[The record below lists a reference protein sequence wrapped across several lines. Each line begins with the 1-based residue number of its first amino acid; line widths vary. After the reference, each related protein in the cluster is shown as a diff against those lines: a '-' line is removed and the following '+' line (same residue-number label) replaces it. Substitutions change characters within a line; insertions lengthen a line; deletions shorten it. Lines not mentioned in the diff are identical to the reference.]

1 MNGAS
6 MQGARRATLLSPALF
21 AWFLAVAGATMA
33 VLPLVRGHG
42 VWAPAT
48 HIGTVPSV
56 VLFLCAAIVAGRWY
70 VSGRLRAPLRKTLMV
85 AVIVLPLVAFL
96 GALSGPSTV
105 GSRFG
110 GSYGVLFAT
119 FTSALPSWASVALW
133 AIGAFA
139 GLLLALRM
147 ALMPPPRTTDALT
160 ALNGGRTAPSA
171 KPAATAVA
179 TTAPVVEATSTKSPE
194 DGLFADVSEEAP
206 PAIVPQPLPTTPS
219 TGADV
224 DMFATQDDDDS
235 GTPTRL
241 GMTYDLETPAPATE
255 STHVVIEEM
264 KGIDA
269 ATSTEV
275 DPGRREESVWHLPQ
289 PPRTD
294 VGEID
299 VDDDS
304 DLRIDDPMD
313 EATALTPSD
322 VEAIADGSEGV
333 TESAAL
339 AETAT
344 DADPMSD
351 AGPILAEADAFT
363 SEIDVA
369 IAEAT
374 ATTMA
379 EPMGVEDTPA
389 TFEMSIDVSETSTP
403 IDAAPV
409 TVVEAPIETT
419 AAAAFDEFAALE
431 AEMVQPTPAADVV
444 EESTPT
450 SGVVEATPM
459 IESLFGEAPVPS
471 EPVRRV
477 RRRIEQDWASW
488 HDGPARRRKPKSA
501 EADDAVAAQTR
512 PDAVVEPPVTASET
526 SATVDVPPETVDVA
540 SPETVAAPSED
551 VGFDTATAMAAT
563 WESPTASSPE
573 TPAAIVEPASA
584 PTEASADAFEDLDDL
599 DDADYEEEPVGG
611 QLDFGFEPDAAYLGR
626 ALELAEQAGY
636 ASTGLFQ
643 AELGVSFTT
652 ACNIIERLA
661 ADGFLGP
668 LEPSGKRRVL
678 TLGDAGGEAS
688 AEA

>member
-42 VWAPAT
+42 AWAPAT
-48 HIGTVPSV
+48 HIGTIPSV
-56 VLFLCAAIVAGRWY
+56 ILFLCAAVVAGRWY
-70 VSGRLRAPLRKTLMV
+70 VSGRLRAPMRKALMV

-119 FTSALPSWASVALW
+119 FTSTLPSWASVALW

-160 ALNGGRTAPSA
+160 ALNARRNIPSA
-171 KPAATAVA
+171 KPAAAGPAA
-179 TTAPVVEATSTKSPE
+179 TVSLVESSPTKTPE
-194 DGLFADVSEEAP
+194 DGLFADVFEEAP
-206 PAIVPQPLPTTPS
+206 PAIVPQSLPS
-219 TGADV
+219 TPPSTDDGDI
-224 DMFATQDDDDS
+224 FATQDDDDS

-241 GMTYDLETPAPATE
+241 GMTYDLDTPAPAE
-255 STHVVIEEM
+255 THVVVEDM
-264 KGIDA
+264 TTLAA
-269 ATSTEV
+269 ATATEA

-313 EATALTPSD
+313 EATALTPTD
-322 VEAIADGSEGV
+322 VEAIADGVEGV

-339 AETAT
+339 ADTPT
-344 DADPMSD
+344 DADPMTD

-363 SEIDVA
+363 SEIDAA
-369 IAEAT
+369 IAETSA
-374 ATTMA
+374 ATTI
-379 EPMGVEDTPA
+379 ESVTVEDNPTTPEISA
-389 TFEMSIDVSETSTP
+389 GVSETSTT
-403 IDAAPV
+403 DGTAP
-409 TVVEAPIETT
+409 T
-419 AAAAFDEFAALE
+419 AAVEVPVETPAAFAFDEFAALE
-431 AEMVQPTPAADVV
+431 AEMVQPTPPADVV

-488 HDGPARRRKPKSA
+488 QDGPTRRRKSKAS
-501 EADDAVAAQTR
+501 EGDDAVAPATGAAFVGET
-512 PDAVVEPPVTASET
+512 PMTVPET
-526 SATVDVPPETVDVA
+526 SATVDVPMEPVDVV
-540 SPETVAAPSED
+540 SNETVATPSED
-551 VGFDTATAMAAT
+551 VGFDTTTAVSAT
-563 WESPTASSPE
+563 WESPAVATPGTPDEILE
-573 TPAAIVEPASA
+573 TPSA
-584 PTEASADAFEDLDDL
+584 PTEVSADAFDDL
-599 DDADYEEEPVGG
+599 DDAEYEEEPVGG

-643 AELGVSFTT
+643 AELGISFTT

>member
-42 VWAPAT
+42 AWAPAT

-56 VLFLCAAIVAGRWY
+56 ILFLCAAIVAGRWY

-147 ALMPPPRTTDALT
+147 ALMPPPRTADALT
-160 ALNGGRTAPSA
+160 ALNTGRVPPAA
-171 KPAATAVA
+171 KPAASVNAA
-179 TTAPVVEATSTKSPE
+179 TTAPVAEADPTKAS
-194 DGLFADVSEEAP
+194 DGGLFADVFEEAP
-206 PAIVPQPLPTTPS
+206 PAIVPQSLPSTPS
-219 TGADV
+219 STADG

-241 GMTYDLETPAPATE
+241 GMTYDLDAPAPTPVA
-255 STHVVIEEM
+255 THVVVEDM
-264 KGIDA
+264 TTPA
-269 ATSTEV
+269 ATTTTDA

-322 VEAIADGSEGV
+322 VEAIADGGEGV

-339 AETAT
+339 ADTPT
-344 DADPMSD
+344 DADPMTD
-351 AGPILAEADAFT
+351 VGPILAEADAFT
-363 SEIDVA
+363 SEIDAA
-369 IAEAT
+369 IAETTA
-374 ATTMA
+374 ATTIESVTVDETPTTA
-379 EPMGVEDTPA
+379 EISTD
-389 TFEMSIDVSETSTP
+389 FSETSTTDDTAP
-403 IDAAPV
+403 TATVEVPLETPAA
-409 TVVEAPIETT
+409 T
-419 AAAAFDEFAALE
+419 AFDEFAALE

-444 EESTPT
+444 EESAPT
-450 SGVVEATPM
+450 SGVVESTPM

-488 HDGPARRRKPKSA
+488 QDGPTRRRKPKST
-501 EADDAVAAQTR
+501 EGDDAVTPATGAAFAAET
-512 PDAVVEPPVTASET
+512 PMTASET
-526 SATVDVPPETVDVA
+526 SATVDTPTESVDVA
-540 SPETVAAPSED
+540 SSETVVLPSED
-551 VGFDTATAMAAT
+551 VGFDTTTAAAAT
-563 WESPTASSPE
+563 WESPAVATPE
-573 TPAAIVEPASA
+573 TPAEIVETPSA
-584 PTEASADAFEDLDDL
+584 PTEVSADAFDDL
-599 DDADYEEEPVGG
+599 DDAEYEEEPVGG

-643 AELGVSFTT
+643 AELGISFTT

-678 TLGDAGGEAS
+678 TLGDASGEAS